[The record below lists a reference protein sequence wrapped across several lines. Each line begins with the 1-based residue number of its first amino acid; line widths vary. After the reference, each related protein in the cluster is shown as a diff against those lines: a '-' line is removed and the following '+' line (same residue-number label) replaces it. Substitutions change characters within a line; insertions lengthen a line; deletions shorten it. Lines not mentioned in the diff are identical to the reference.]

1 MTRRQLL
8 KLLGT
13 LPMLWLAPPFLK
25 ESWAKPVAQTL
36 TEHGIWN
43 RVLILVEL
51 HGGNDG
57 LNTLIPYTDEHYY
70 DLRPRLAIPKDRV
83 LQLSQ
88 KLGLHPALQPFM
100 PVWEAKELAI
110 VRGVGYAEP
119 NRSHFRSIEIW
130 ETGSESHQVLD
141 DGWLARV
148 FQEHSPPKTFTADAI
163 LLGKGDAGPLGG
175 GATRTIALQNPK
187 QFLQRSQHVQ
197 PVTVSTTNPA
207 LEHILK
213 VQRDISRASN
223 DLQGRLQ
230 RIPSLNGDFPRT
242 KIGRQL
248 ETAAQLLTAHV
259 PVAAIKVTHGSF
271 DTHARQ
277 ANQHQRL
284 LQELADALAIF
295 RTTLQQTGLWE
306 QVVVMTYSEF
316 GRRVGENGS
325 HGTDHGTAAPHFLL
339 GGRVKGGM
347 YGTQP
352 SLTNLQNGDLRHTV
366 DYRSLYATIIQNWWG
381 LSVSEFNS
389 QAFPSIDCLTV

>member
-1 MTRRQLL
+1 MTRRQVL
-8 KLLGT
+8 KLLGA
-13 LPMLWLAPPFLK
+13 LPVLWLAPPTLQ
-25 ESWAKPVAQTL
+25 EIWAKPSVQTP
-36 TEHGIWN
+36 TERGNWN

-70 DLRPRLAIPKDRV
+70 DLRPHLAIPRDRV
-83 LQLSQ
+83 LQLTP
-88 KLGLHPALQPFM
+88 KLGFHPALQPLM
-100 PVWEAKELAI
+100 PVWEAKELGI

-130 ETGSESHQVLD
+130 ETGSESHQVFD

-148 FQEHSPPKTFTADAI
+148 FQEHMPPKTFTADAI
-163 LLGKGDAGPLGG
+163 ILGKGDAGPLGG

-187 QFLQRSQHVQ
+187 QFFRRSQLVQ

-207 LEHILK
+207 LAHILK

-223 DLQGRLQ
+223 DLQARLQ
-230 RIPSLNGDFPRT
+230 RVPSLNNSFPTTR
-242 KIGRQL
+242 IGRQL

-259 PVAAIKVTHGSF
+259 PVAVIKVNHGSF

-277 ANQHQRL
+277 ANQHHRL

-295 RTTLQQTGLWE
+295 RTTMKQQGLWE
-306 QVVVMTYSEF
+306 QVVMMTYSEF
-316 GRRVGENGS
+316 GRRAVENGS

-347 YGTQP
+347 FGAQP
-352 SLTNLQNGDLRHTV
+352 SLTNLHNGDLRHTV
-366 DYRSLYATIIQNWWG
+366 DYRSLYTTIIQNWWG
-381 LSVSEFNS
+381 LSGSEFTN
-389 QAFPSIDCLTV
+389 QAFPSIDCLTL

>member
-13 LPMLWLAPPFLK
+13 LPMLWLAPPFLT
-25 ESWAKPVAQTL
+25 ESWARPATQKL
-36 TEHGIWN
+36 TEPGNWD

-57 LNTLIPYTDEHYY
+57 LNTLIPYTDEDYY
-70 DLRPRLAIPKDRV
+70 DLRPRLAIPRDRV
-83 LQLSQ
+83 LQLSP
-88 KLGLHPALQPFM
+88 KFGFHPALQPFM
-100 PVWEAKELAI
+100 PVWEDKELAI

-148 FQEHSPPKTFTADAI
+148 FQKNAPPKTFTADAI
-163 LLGKGDAGPLGG
+163 ILGKGDAGPLGG

-187 QFLQRSQHVQ
+187 QFFQQSQHVQ
-197 PVTVSTTNPA
+197 PVTLSTANPA

-223 DLQGRLQ
+223 DLQDRLQ
-230 RIPSLNGDFPRT
+230 RLPSLSGDFPKT
-242 KIGRQL
+242 QIGRQL

-259 PVAAIKVTHGSF
+259 PVAVFKVTHGSF

-277 ANQHQRL
+277 ANQHHRL

-295 RTTLQQTGLWE
+295 RTTMQQQGLWD

-316 GRRVGENGS
+316 GRRVVENGS

-339 GGRVKGGM
+339 GGRIKGGM
-347 YGTQP
+347 FGTQP

-381 LSVSEFNS
+381 LSVSEFTNQNFS
-389 QAFPSIDCLTV
+389 SIDCVSL